1 MGSGPRRA
9 RRSSTIEAPTS
20 ASGSDEQLYTSE
32 DLFGDLADAPF
43 PESKGAESSRRSP
56 IRVQVRDSKVASGN
70 GAHSEVALPQDVA
83 KLLDAIGEEGIPS
96 ESSTASP
103 GESEIIVPF
112 VDDRSSN
119 ENPPLEGPASS
130 GDSGV
135 VVPFAGNQTPDE
147 GASAAEEDSL
157 FSLLESAAEP
167 PPWDAPPPPPPSGG
181 LRGATND
188 RRIGRAR
195 VKKPGVRF
203 HVVTPPE
210 PDESALDLAAVVEEA
225 LGPSPRSQRSARS
238 APKADHIFG
247 PYRLLEKIATGGMAE
262 VYRAKRTGVEGFE
275 KILAVKRILNH
286 LSDNQEFVEMFV
298 NEAKIVAGLAHP
310 NIVQIFDL
318 GRIGKA
324 YFIAM
329 EYVHG
334 RDLRTIIR
342 RTQERGM
349 RIPLDLSVLI
359 VSRVC
364 QALEYAHRKRDD
376 DGRALLIVHRDV
388 SPQNVLISF
397 EGEVKL
403 TDFGIARAAAKART
417 TDSGALR
424 GKLLYMSPEQA
435 WGKPMDRRSDIFSLG
450 LIFYEMLTEQK
461 PFMGGSQA
469 GILEVVRQCDIATP
483 TMFNP
488 RIPDRIERIVLK
500 ALARDPESR
509 YQETGEMYKDL
520 DRVLYERPQPP
531 TMAELARFMAV
542 LFDEQERGEAQPL
555 DEPIETPEG
564 WESRL
569 EMEFE
574 SHSAT
579 TTPRPAEPREE
590 QTSVKKLL
598 RRLGIK

>member
-1 MGSGPRRA
+1 MN
-9 RRSSTIEAPTS
+9 
-20 ASGSDEQLYTSE
+20 D
-32 DLFGDLADAPF
+32 
-43 PESKGAESSRRSP
+43 SKGASNGE
-56 IRVQVRDSKVASGN
+56 ASG
-70 GAHSEVALPQDVA
+70 EIALPQDMA
-83 KLLDAIGEEGIPS
+83 KLLDALGEGPRS
-96 ESSTASP
+96 DSLDPAPDESGP
-103 GESEIIVPF
+103 IVPF
-112 VDDRSSN
+112 VEDQAT
-119 ENPPLEGPASS
+119 E
-130 GDSGV
+130 
-135 VVPFAGNQTPDE
+135 AG
-147 GASAAEEDSL
+147 AADTSDSL
-157 FSLLESAAEP
+157 VSLLESAATSP
-167 PPWDAPPPPPPSGG
+167 QWDPSPPPPSDGS
-181 LRGATND
+181 RRRDD
-188 RRIGRAR
+188 RRASRSR
-195 VKKPGVRF
+195 VKRPGVRF
-203 HVVTPPE
+203 HALTPPE

-225 LGPSPRSQRSARS
+225 LGPSPRSQRSVRA
-238 APKADHIFG
+238 APSADHIFG

-275 KILAVKRILNH
+275 KVLAVKRILNH

-298 NEAKIVAGLAHP
+298 NEAKMVAGLNHP

-329 EYVHG
+329 EHVHG
-334 RDLRTIIR
+334 RDLRTIVR

-349 RIPLDLSVLI
+349 RIPLDLTVFI

-388 SPQNVLISF
+388 SPQNILISF

-469 GILEVVRQCDIATP
+469 GILEVVRQCDIAQP

-509 YQETGEMYKDL
+509 YQEAGEMYKDL

-531 TMAELARFMAV
+531 TMAELARFMTV
-542 LFDEQERGEAQPL
+542 LFDERERGAPQPA
-555 DEPIETPEG
+555 DEPIETPDG
-564 WESRL
+564 RESRL

-574 SHSAT
+574 AHSTPAA
-579 TTPRPAEPREE
+579 PRPAKPLDE